1 MLPEQ
6 VWDSP
11 DVKSAGM
18 YFGKPA
24 GSAMPLMWAH
34 AEYVKLLRSVADGGV
49 FDLIPIVVERYLK
62 GRGRKD
68 LEVWKPTRQ
77 VREVTAGQ
85 VLRIQATESF
95 RLHWTNDGWDS
106 TNDKPS
112 SSTEIGIEFADIAI
126 RGDQSA
132 PVQFTF
138 FWTGSNRWEEHN
150 YEVRINQK
158 HVLAVA
164 A

>member
-1 MLPEQ
+1 
-6 VWDSP
+6 V
-11 DVKSAGM
+11 
-18 YFGKPA
+18 
-24 GSAMPLMWAH
+24 
-34 AEYVKLLRSVADGGV
+34 
-49 FDLIPIVVERYLK
+49 I
-62 GRGRKD
+62 
-68 LEVWKPTRQ
+68 
-77 VREVTAGQ
+77 AGQ

-95 RLHWTNDGWDS
+95 RLHWTNNGWVS
-106 TNDKPS
+106 ANDTPS
-112 SSTEIGIEFADIAI
+112 SATEIGIEFADITV